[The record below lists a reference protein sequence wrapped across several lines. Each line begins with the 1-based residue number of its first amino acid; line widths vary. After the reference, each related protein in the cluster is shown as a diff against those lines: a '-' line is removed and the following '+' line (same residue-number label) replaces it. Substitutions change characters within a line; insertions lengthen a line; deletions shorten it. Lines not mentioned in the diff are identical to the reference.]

1 MRWSSV
7 LKFYLMF
14 HILKT
19 FCPFRKKSMSCI
31 KRGVKFDLS
40 IYAEIQS
47 EHVAL
52 KLLMKKGKEVPQIK
66 DNSLKLMKENE
77 RRE

>member
-66 DNSLKLMKENE
+66 AGFEKIIV
-77 RRE
+77 

>member
-1 MRWSSV
+1 
-7 LKFYLMF
+7 
-14 HILKT
+14 
-19 FCPFRKKSMSCI
+19 MSCI

-66 DNSLKLMKENE
+66 AGFEKITV
-77 RRE
+77 

>member
-1 MRWSSV
+1 
-7 LKFYLMF
+7 
-14 HILKT
+14 
-19 FCPFRKKSMSCI
+19 MSCI

-77 RRE
+77 REGVSNSQI